1 MSEPHK
7 MYDNEFI
14 TEIGGLGTKI
24 IAYIWLVMEYQ
35 TTQDRERRY
44 NPTVFINVGV
54 RAVCSNPKRAEDY
67 KELLEEAHR
76 RKHLPEDR
84 YLKYYVDKIWVDHL
98 LGSTMEGQRL

>member
-1 MSEPHK
+1 MGEPRK

-14 TEIGGLGTKI
+14 TEIGGLGGKI

-35 TTQDRERRY
+35 TVQDRERRY
-44 NPTVFINVGV
+44 NPTLFINVAV
-54 RAVCSNPKRAEDY
+54 RAICSNPERADVY
-67 KELLEEAHR
+67 KELLEDAHK

-84 YLKYYVDKIWVDHL
+84 FLKYFVEKIWVDHL